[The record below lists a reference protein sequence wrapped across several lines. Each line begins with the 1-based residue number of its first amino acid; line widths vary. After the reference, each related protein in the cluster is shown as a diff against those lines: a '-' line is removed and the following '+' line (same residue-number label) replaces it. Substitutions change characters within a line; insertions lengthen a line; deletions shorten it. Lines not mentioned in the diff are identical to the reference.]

1 MRARWAVLISG
12 RGSNLS
18 ALLDDHENSSV
29 ASIALVVS
37 SKARVDGVFKARRA
51 GVPVHVLEKKIN
63 WQALTELLQ
72 SRGVTHICL
81 AGFMR
86 IVPPAFV
93 ASFRGRI
100 VNLHPSLLP
109 KYPGLESISLAHAA
123 GDDLGVTV
131 HEVDE
136 GVDTGRIILQRRS
149 LKSAEARG
157 YSLDLVEFQVHVT
170 EQRLLTRVVR
180 AISQTFAARAFAG
193 RARSEL
199 S

>member
-18 ALLDDHENSSV
+18 ALLDYPDEI
-29 ASIALVVS
+29 SIALVVS
-37 SKARVDGVFKARRA
+37 SKSRAEGLLKAKRA
-51 GVPVHVLEKKIN
+51 GVPT
-63 WQALTELLQ
+63 LTLDRVIDWAHLSQTLRE
-72 SRGVTHICL
+72 RGVTRICL

-86 IVPPAFV
+86 IVP
-93 ASFRGRI
+93 ASFVSEWRHAI

-109 KYPGLESISLAHAA
+109 KHPGLDSIRAAYLA

-136 GVDTGRIILQRRS
+136 GVDTGQIILQRRS
-149 LKSAEARG
+149 LKRDEFRRYPLALAE
-157 YSLDLVEFQVHVT
+157 FFVHVT

-180 AISQTFAARAFAG
+180 QAGG
-193 RARSEL
+193 RA
-199 S
+199 